1 MKMLTRTLAVLF
13 LALAS
18 SSCVIVRSNSGVER
32 TGEYV
37 SPQTFENI
45 KSGVSSDYVLA
56 VIGDPT
62 TKTEVEEGSE
72 IWRWRYTEIRES
84 NGGVFLLISSKRT
97 TDTVH
102 NCYVELND
110 GKVVRA
116 WRD

>member
-1 MKMLTRTLAVLF
+1 MKIITRTLAVLF

-37 SPQTFENI
+37 SPQTFANV
-45 KSGVSSDYVLA
+45 KPGVSSDFVVAVL
-56 VIGDPT
+56 GDPT
-62 TKTEVEEGSE
+62 VKTAVDGGNE

-102 NCYVELND
+102 NCYVEFGE